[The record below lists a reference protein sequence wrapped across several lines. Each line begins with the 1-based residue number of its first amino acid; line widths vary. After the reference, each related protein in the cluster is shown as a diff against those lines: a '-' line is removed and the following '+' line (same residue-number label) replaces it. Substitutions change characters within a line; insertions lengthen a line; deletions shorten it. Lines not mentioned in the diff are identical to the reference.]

1 MPFRIEI
8 GNARMGNDIIRTITN
23 FIETLGNT
31 LLIIKSNYDMNRYK
45 PLYRQIKQRINT
57 IVNQGRKYLGIINW
71 LLHDAYFTQIWG
83 KPAGIFVFAA
93 LRLMCQF
100 GAVTILYFYANA
112 LKSGKNICFLSF
124 DLPARESFL
133 LLWAIIISSL
143 LLFTLA
149 SLFQFF
155 SRVVSISLASE
166 FEESSSRKAF
176 SVVSM
181 LPDPRVPEINE
192 LHKKNTFKRI
202 PGDARRAGMTVRT
215 MGYAVPEAI
224 SGLVATVSIILI
236 DPTLTLIIGGL
247 MIFVFILQYPANVKG
262 SKHSNTFEK
271 NIRHA
276 SKGAIAI
283 INSFL
288 LASQDKRK
296 QADEIN
302 NLYVRQGFKTAIQA
316 FAGRMRVIEES
327 TLIMQVGSAFVI
339 SGAVFYISS
348 RLLRGDA
355 NWGLLLA
362 YIAALRIALTGV
374 VQVGRT
380 LTSVSRFYPQL
391 VRYHTLLYAQNLL
404 NLSSPALMTGE
415 RLLIFTNGAAGS
427 QIDLTLPQRVAIYT
441 PDRIDRSLFHL
452 FNYAKVKEASGGERT
467 FGNSLRLITY
477 AEAFSEVNGQLS
489 VGGLSATDVLF
500 IESKALAST
509 PTKLRENILGG
520 AFVLIIYTDLQQPPV
535 NGESTV
541 LFWAENQVR
550 GTIDLNEK
558 DFKSVAI
565 DMENIFKHRKRTAH
579 SAVVNADEE
588 EDDEF

>member
-1 MPFRIEI
+1 MH
-8 GNARMGNDIIRTITN
+8 
-23 FIETLGNT
+23 
-31 LLIIKSNYDMNRYK
+31 RYK

-57 IVNQGRKYLGIINW
+57 IVNQGRKYLRIINW
-71 LLHDAYFTQIWG
+71 LLHDAYLTQIWG
-83 KPAGIFVFAA
+83 KPARIFVFAA

-100 GAVTILYFYANA
+100 GAVAILYFYANA

-124 DLPARESFL
+124 DLPVRESFL
-133 LLWAIIISSL
+133 LLWTIIISSF

-176 SVVSM
+176 SVVSR

-202 PGDARRAGMTVRT
+202 PGDARRAGMTVRSV
-215 MGYAVPEAI
+215 GYAVPQAT
-224 SGLVATVSIILI
+224 SGLVATVSIIFI
-236 DPTLTLIIGGL
+236 DPTLTLITGGL
-247 MIFVFILQYPANVKG
+247 TMFVFILQYPANIKG
-262 SKHSNTFEK
+262 SKHSSTFEK
-271 NIRHA
+271 HIRHA
-276 SKGAIAI
+276 SKGTTAI

-296 QADEIN
+296 QADAID
-302 NLYVRQGFKTAIQA
+302 NLYVRQGFKAAIQA
-316 FAGRMRVIEES
+316 FAGRIKVIEES

-339 SGAVFYISS
+339 SGAVFYIGS
-348 RLLRGDA
+348 RLLGGVA

-374 VQVGRT
+374 VQIGRT

-404 NLSSPALMTGE
+404 HRSSPALMTGE

-427 QIDLTLPQRVAIYT
+427 QIDLTLPQRVALYT
-441 PDRIDRSLFHL
+441 PDRIDRSLFYL
-452 FNYAKVKEASGGERT
+452 FNYAKVKNNSGEERT

-477 AEAFSEVNGQLS
+477 AEACSERKGQVSAS
-489 VGGLSATDVLF
+489 VSSATGVLF
-500 IESKALAST
+500 IEAKSLASA

-535 NGESTV
+535 NGESIV
-541 LFWAENQVR
+541 LFWVDNQVR
-550 GTIDLNEK
+550 EATDLNEK

-565 DMENIFKHRKRTAH
+565 DMENIFKNRKRP
-579 SAVVNADEE
+579 SQSVVVDAEE